1 MELIG
6 IVQEVKETEVLGK
19 NGFKKRS
26 LIIQTKEEYPQ
37 DISVDFVQAKVDLLD
52 SIKQDDTVSIMIN
65 IRGNKWTNP
74 KGKIKYFTS
83 IQGWKINKT
92 YVGEKTTEPEVKS
105 TEQNPSREAVDLP
118 F

>member
-6 IVQEVKETEVLGK
+6 IVQEVKETEVLGQK
-19 NGFKKRS
+19 GFKKRS

-52 SIKQDDTVSIMIN
+52 SIKQGDTVTVMIN
-65 IRGNKWTNP
+65 IKGNKWTNP
-74 KGKIKYFTS
+74 KGETKYFTS

-92 YVGEKTTEPEVKS
+92 YVGKKSIEAEVKS
-105 TEQNPSREAVDLP
+105 IEQNPLREPVDLP